1 MQGCKGLTLVELVC
15 TMAVVA
21 ILGTVAVPSLRA
33 FLQNAERA
41 ATVNSFFHALFL
53 ARSEAI
59 KRGEVVSLCRSADGQ
74 RCATRSAQWTD
85 GWIVFANRDRDDPAE
100 RDAGEQV
107 LAVHEGWDGGFIS
120 SNRLTYSFRPHTQ
133 GVVNGTILFCDP
145 RGPSESRAIII
156 SHTGR
161 PRVSRTDASGKALNC
176 PRSSPS

>member
-1 MQGCKGLTLVELVC
+1 MQGCRGLTLVELVS

-21 ILGTVAVPSLRA
+21 ILGTLAVPSLRG
-33 FLQNAERA
+33 FLQNAERTA
-41 ATVNSFFHALFL
+41 AVNGFFHSVFL

-59 KRGEVVSLCRSADGQ
+59 KRGEVVSLCRSPDGQ
-74 RCATRSAQWTD
+74 HCATRSMEWTD

-100 RDAGEQV
+100 RDEHEAV
-107 LAVHEGWDGGFIS
+107 LAVHEGWKNGRIK

-145 RGPSESRAIII
+145 RGPHESRAIII

-161 PRVSRTDASGKALNC
+161 PRVSQMDSSGKSLNC
-176 PRSSPS
+176 PTQG

>member
-1 MQGCKGLTLVELVC
+1 MQGCRGFTLIEMVS

-21 ILGTVAVPSLRA
+21 ILGTLAVPSLRT

-41 ATVNSFFHALFL
+41 TAVNGFFHSLFL

-59 KRGEVVSLCRSADGQ
+59 KRGHVVSLCRSADGQ
-74 RCATRSAQWTD
+74 RCATRSAQWTV

-100 RDAGEQV
+100 RDEDEDL
-107 LAVHEGWDGGFIS
+107 LAVHEGWDNGLIN

-161 PRVSRTDASGKALNC
+161 PRVSRTDSAGKPLNC
-176 PRSSPS
+176 PSSR

>member
-1 MQGCKGLTLVELVC
+1 MQGCRGFTLIEMVS

-21 ILGTVAVPSLRA
+21 ILGTLAVPSLRT

-41 ATVNSFFHALFL
+41 AAVNGFFHSLFL

-59 KRGEVVSLCRSADGQ
+59 KRGHVVSLCRSADGQ

-100 RDAGEQV
+100 RDEDEDL
-107 LAVHEGWDGGFIS
+107 LAVHEGWDNGLIN

-133 GVVNGTILFCDP
+133 AVVNGTILFCDP

-161 PRVSRTDASGKALNC
+161 PRVSRTDSSGKPLNC
-176 PRSSPS
+176 PSSR

>member
-1 MQGCKGLTLVELVC
+1 MQGCRGFTLIELVS

-21 ILGTVAVPSLRA
+21 ILGTLAVPSLRT

-41 ATVNSFFHALFL
+41 AAVNGFFHSLFL

-59 KRGEVVSLCRSADGQ
+59 KRGQIVSLCRSADGQ

-100 RDAGEQV
+100 RDQDEDL
-107 LAVHEGWDGGFIS
+107 LAVHEGWDNGLIN

-161 PRVSRTDASGKALNC
+161 PRVSRTDASGKMLNC
-176 PRSSPS
+176 PSSR